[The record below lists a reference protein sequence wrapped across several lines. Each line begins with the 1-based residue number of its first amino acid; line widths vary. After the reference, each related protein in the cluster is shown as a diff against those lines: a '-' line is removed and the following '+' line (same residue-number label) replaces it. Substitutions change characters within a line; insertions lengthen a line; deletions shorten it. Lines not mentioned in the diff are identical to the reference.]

1 VTDVRRLWPEVL
13 EEVKGKRRFTW
24 ILLSQNAHVAEVRDG
39 TLLLAMA
46 NAGARD
52 SFGRGGSEDVLR
64 EAIIV
69 VLGADFTIQTMVD
82 PSAAGALPAGAP
94 APGRMP
100 PADWSVPPPSE
111 VPAGPPDSPPSPSA
125 VSSAE
130 PAPWEL
136 TARRTAR
143 ENIRP
148 TRKTTGRERDGD
160 DRDALAR
167 RDDSDVDEMS
177 ESHTELLARTLGA
190 EVIAEEEDG
199 A

>member
-1 VTDVRRLWPEVL
+1 LWPEVL

-24 ILLSQNAHVAEVRDG
+24 ILLSQNAHVAEVRNG

-52 SFGRGGSEDVLR
+52 SFGRGGSEDILR
-64 EAIIV
+64 EAIVV
-69 VLGADFTIQTMVD
+69 VLGADFTIETMVD
-82 PSAAGALPAGAP
+82 PTSTSATGPV
-94 APGRMP
+94 RTP
-100 PADWSVPPPSE
+100 PTESSVPPPMDQPRTTG
-111 VPAGPPDSPPSPSA
+111 PASPPAPPVVSPP
-125 VSSAE
+125 E
-130 PAPWEL
+130 PAVTSEL
-136 TARRTAR
+136 TARRKAR

-148 TRKTTGRERDGD
+148 TRKSAGRDQGAD
-160 DRDALAR
+160 VRDAVAR
-167 RDDSDVDEMS
+167 RDDSDVDELS